1 MEYVFGIAGIQPL
14 VLGLLRKGKRSISE
28 MNQLL
33 QDESYM
39 EKLVSGLKK
48 LLDGFKGASFHED
61 IPELNKELYV
71 LLEEK
76 CTNLYDEMRRIKE
89 TFQRQNNRR
98 GNSFRVLSTTCKKTW
113 KLHRLQSEFDSLIK
127 IIVRL
132 ENTLQFTWVLY
143 FYSSSPSFL
152 LVLFPLV
159 TLRRIG

>member
-1 MEYVFGIAGIQPL
+1 MEYVFGIAGILPL

-28 MNQLL
+28 MNRLL

-89 TFQRQNNRR
+89 TFQRQTIVGVILFASFQLPVRKL
-98 GNSFRVLSTTCKKTW
+98 GNCIDCSL
-113 KLHRLQSEFDSLIK
+113 SLIPLS
-127 IIVRL
+127 RL
-132 ENTLQFTWVLY
+132 LFCSKTHC
-143 FYSSSPSFL
+143 SSRGSSTFIPHRPLSFL
-152 LVLFPLV
+152 FCFH
-159 TLRRIG
+159 